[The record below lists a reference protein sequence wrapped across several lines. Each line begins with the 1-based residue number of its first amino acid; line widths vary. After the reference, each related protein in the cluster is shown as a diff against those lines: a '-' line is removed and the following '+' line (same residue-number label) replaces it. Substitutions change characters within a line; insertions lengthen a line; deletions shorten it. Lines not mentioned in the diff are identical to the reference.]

1 MVGTGM
7 AKRCYYESLSIE
19 RTASDGDIKAAFR
32 KQAMV
37 CHPDRNPGDQNA
49 EHRFKEINEAYEIL
63 KDPDKRA
70 AYDRFGHAAFEHG
83 MGGGGAAG
91 FGAEFGTTF
100 SDLFEGIFGMS
111 GGRGRGTGR
120 ERGADLRYNMEITLQ
135 EAYAGR
141 NAQVRIPTSVTC
153 EACSGSGAK
162 AGTKPKVCAMCG
174 GQGRVRHAQGFFTL
188 ERTCPNCHG
197 RGQSIDSP
205 CASCAGSGRV
215 TRERTLSVNIPPGV
229 EDGTRIR
236 LASEGEAGV
245 RGGPA
250 GDLYIFLSLG
260 SHDFF
265 QRDGADLHCRVP
277 VSLVTASLGGE
288 FEVPTID
295 GGKTRVKV
303 PEGMQTG
310 RRFRLHGKGMPVL
323 RARQT
328 GDMYVQVVVETPQKL
343 TKRQRELLAEFDR
356 LSSTETQPESSGFFG
371 KVKDFLDGFSAGR
384 ANSA

>member
-1 MVGTGM
+1 M
-7 AKRCYYESLSIE
+7 KRCYYETLSVE
-19 RTASDGDIKAAFR
+19 RTATEIDIKTAFR
-32 KQAMV
+32 KQAMQ
-37 CHPDRNPGDQNA
+37 CHPDRNPGDTEA
-49 EHRFKEINEAYEIL
+49 EHRFKEVNEAYEVL

-83 MGGGGAAG
+83 MGNGAG

-111 GGRGRGTGR
+111 GAGRGRGSGR

-135 EAYAGR
+135 EAFVGK
-141 NAQVRIPTSVTC
+141 NAQIRIPTSVTC

-162 AGTKPKVCAMCG
+162 AGTKPKACAMCG

-236 LASEGEAGV
+236 LAGEGEAGV
-245 RGGPA
+245 RGGPP
-250 GDLYIFLSLG
+250 GDLYIFLSMAV
-260 SHDFF
+260 HPFF
-265 QRDGADLHCRVP
+265 QREGADLHCRVP
-277 VSLVTASLGGE
+277 VSMVTAAMGGDI
-288 FEVPTID
+288 EVPTID
-295 GGKTRVKV
+295 GGKGRVKI
-303 PEGMQTG
+303 PEGTQSG
-310 RRFRLHGKGMPVL
+310 RRFRLQSKGMPVL
-323 RARQT
+323 RQRQH

-343 TKRQRELLAEFDR
+343 TKKQRELLVEFDR
-356 LSSTETQPESSGFFG
+356 LSSIETQPESSGFLG
-371 KVKDFLDGFSAGR
+371 KVKEFLDGLGGR
-384 ANSA
+384 AGSA